1 MKLKLFSF
9 LLFLSILSCSKKEN
23 NKVDID
29 NIKVDVVIERFDQ
42 KFYTIAPEDL
52 SDLKDEFPFLFPE
65 PNPDSVWINK
75 MQNKDEQDLFTES
88 QKLYTD
94 FSSEKE
100 QLSSLFK
107 HIKYYYPEFK
117 EPKIITVLTNVDY
130 EHNVILADDLL
141 FISLDIFLGKKN
153 EIYDSFP
160 SYIKQNYTKEHLI
173 VAVAEPFAKQLIPP
187 LSDKSFVA
195 RMIQEGKKLA
205 MMQAFIPNV
214 NEAEI
219 LGYTTEQLIWAEQS
233 EVEIWK
239 YFIQNLMLYSTDSE
253 LSKRFIIEAPFSKFF
268 LEIDKES
275 PGKIGIWFGWQI
287 VKSYMKN
294 NKVSIQEMM
303 VVDNEEIFNQS
314 KYKPKKR

>member
-1 MKLKLFSF
+1 MKLKLFSL

-23 NKVDID
+23 NKVNTD
-29 NIKVDVVIERFDQ
+29 NIKVDVVVDRFDQ
-42 KFYTIAPEDL
+42 KFYTTSPENL
-52 SDLKDEFPFLFPE
+52 SDLKNEFPFLFPE

-75 MQNKDEQDLFTES
+75 MQNKDEQDLFAES
-88 QKLYTD
+88 QKLYAD

-107 HIKYYYPEFK
+107 HIKYYYSEFK
-117 EPKIITVLTNVDY
+117 EPKVITVLTNVDY

-160 SYIKQNYTKEHLI
+160 SYVKQNYTKEHLI

-205 MMQAFIPNV
+205 MMQAFLPNV
-214 NEAEI
+214 DEAEI
-219 LGYTTEQLIWAEQS
+219 LGYTTEQLMWAEKS

-239 YFIQNLMLYSTDSE
+239 YFIQNLMLHSTDPE

-275 PGKIGIWFGWQI
+275 PGKIGVWFGWQI
-287 VKSYMKN
+287 VQSYMKN
-294 NKVSIQEMM
+294 NKISIQEMM
-303 VVDNEEIFNQS
+303 VVDNQEIFNQS

>member
-1 MKLKLFSF
+1 MKFKLFSL

-23 NKVDID
+23 NKVDTD
-29 NIKVDVVIERFDQ
+29 NIKVDVVVDRFDQ
-42 KFYTIAPEDL
+42 KFYTTPPENL
-52 SDLKDEFPFLFPE
+52 SDLKNEFPFLFPE

-75 MQNKDEQDLFTES
+75 MQNKDEQDLFAES
-88 QKLYTD
+88 QKLYAD

-117 EPKIITVLTNVDY
+117 EPKVITVLTNVDY

-160 SYIKQNYTKEHLI
+160 GYVKQNYTKEHLI

-187 LSDKSFVA
+187 LSDKSFVV

-205 MMQAFIPNV
+205 MMQAFLPNV
-214 NEAEI
+214 DEAEI
-219 LGYTTEQLIWAEQS
+219 LGYTTEQLVWAEKS

-239 YFIQNLMLYSTDSE
+239 YFIQNLMLHSTDPE

-268 LEIDKES
+268 LEIDKDS
-275 PGKIGIWFGWQI
+275 PGKIGVWFGWQI
-287 VKSYMKN
+287 VQSYMKN
-294 NKVSIQEMM
+294 NKISIQEMM

>member
-1 MKLKLFSF
+1 MKLKLFSL

-23 NKVDID
+23 NKVNTD
-29 NIKVDVVIERFDQ
+29 NIKVDVVVDRFDQ
-42 KFYTIAPEDL
+42 KFYTTSPENL
-52 SDLKDEFPFLFPE
+52 SDLKNEFPFLFPE

-75 MQNKDEQDLFTES
+75 MQNKDEQDLFAES
-88 QKLYTD
+88 QKLYAD

-107 HIKYYYPEFK
+107 HIKYYYSEFK
-117 EPKIITVLTNVDY
+117 EPKVITVLTNVDY

-160 SYIKQNYTKEHLI
+160 SYVKQNYTKEHLI

-205 MMQAFIPNV
+205 MMQAFLPNV
-214 NEAEI
+214 DEAEI
-219 LGYTTEQLIWAEQS
+219 LGYTTEQLVWAEKS

-239 YFIQNLMLYSTDSE
+239 YFIQNLMLHSTDPE

-275 PGKIGIWFGWQI
+275 PGKIGVWFGWQI
-287 VKSYMKN
+287 VQSYMKN
-294 NKVSIQEMM
+294 NKISIQEMM
-303 VVDNEEIFNQS
+303 VVDNQEIFNQS